1 MTGLPMTTASDE
13 HYPLDSIL
21 FLEEMWGDGFLSP
34 GGPEEVERLL
44 SGIDLAGRTVV
55 DIGSGAGGVS
65 ILLADRYGAARVI
78 GLDVEA
84 TMVAH
89 ARAKVE
95 RAGLQDRIEIRRVEP
110 GPMPLPDAG
119 VDFVFSK
126 DSIVHI
132 PDKEALAADAFRVLK
147 PGGWFVASDWLI
159 SHDGEPSPEMA
170 DYIAKED
177 LDFGMASPARYRR
190 APEAAGFV
198 DVSLTNRNPWY
209 RTVAREELARLE
221 GAGRDAFL
229 SVLDEATLD
238 EQVGIWRAMLVVLDS
253 GEHCPHHFRG
263 RKP

>member
-1 MTGLPMTTASDE
+1 MTTTHDE

-21 FLEEMWGDGFLSP
+21 FLEALWGDGFLSP
-34 GGPEEVERLL
+34 GGPEEVQRLL
-44 SGIDLAGRTVV
+44 SGLDVAGRTVV
-55 DIGSGAGGVS
+55 DIGSGAGGIPV
-65 ILLADRYGAARVI
+65 LLADRYGAARVI

-84 TMVAH
+84 TVVAH
-89 ARAKVE
+89 ARAKAK
-95 RAGLQDRIEIRRVEP
+95 RAGLQERVEIRKVEP

-119 VDFVFSK
+119 VDIVFSK

-147 PGGWFVASDWLI
+147 SGGWFVASDWLI

-170 DYIAKED
+170 DYLAKED

-190 APEAAGFV
+190 ALEEAGFV
-198 DVSLTNRNPWY
+198 DVSLSNRNPWY

-229 SVLDEATLD
+229 TVMDEAALNA
-238 EQVGIWRAMLVVLDS
+238 QVETWRAMVIVLES

>member
-1 MTGLPMTTASDE
+1 MTATHDE

-44 SGIDLAGRTVV
+44 SGVDLAGATVV
-55 DIGSGAGGVS
+55 DIGSGAGGVP

-95 RAGLQDRIEIRRVEP
+95 RAGLANRIEVRKVEP

-119 VDFVFSK
+119 VDIVFSK

-132 PDKEALAADAFRVLK
+132 PDKEALAADAFRVLR

-159 SHDGEPSPEMA
+159 SHDGEPSAEMA
-170 DYIAKED
+170 DYLAKED

-190 APEAAGFV
+190 ALEAAGFV
-198 DVSLTNRNPWY
+198 DISLTNRNPWY

-221 GAGRDAFL
+221 GTGRDAFL
-229 SVLDEATLD
+229 RVLGETELGV
-238 EQVGIWRAMLVVLDS
+238 QVETWRAMVIVLDS

>member
-1 MTGLPMTTASDE
+1 MTTTHDE

-44 SGIDLAGRTVV
+44 SGVALRGRTVV
-55 DIGSGAGGVS
+55 DIGSGAGGIP
-65 ILLADRYGAARVI
+65 ILLADRYGAERVI
-78 GLDVEA
+78 GLDVES
-84 TMVAH
+84 TIVAH
-89 ARAKVE
+89 AREKVE
-95 RAGLQDRIEIRRVEP
+95 RAGLADRIEIRRVEP
-110 GPMPLPDAG
+110 GPIPLPDAS
-119 VDFVFSK
+119 VDIVFSK

-132 PDKEALAADAFRVLK
+132 PDKEALAAEAFRVLR
-147 PGGWFVASDWLI
+147 PDGWFVASDWLI
-159 SHDGEPSPEMA
+159 SHDGRPSPEMA

-190 APEAAGFV
+190 ALKAAGFV

-209 RTVAREELARLE
+209 RTVARGELARLE
-221 GAGRDAFL
+221 GDGRDAFL
-229 SVLDEATLD
+229 IVMGEAALD
-238 EQVGIWRAMLVVLDS
+238 EQVGIWRAMIVVLDS

>member
-1 MTGLPMTTASDE
+1 MTTTHDE

-21 FLEEMWGDGFLSP
+21 FLEALWGDGFLSP
-34 GGPEEVERLL
+34 GGPEEVQRLL
-44 SGIDLAGRTVV
+44 SGLDVAGRTVV
-55 DIGSGAGGVS
+55 DIGSGAGGIPV
-65 ILLADRYGAARVI
+65 LLAGRYGAARVI

-84 TMVAH
+84 TVVAH
-89 ARAKVE
+89 ARAKAK
-95 RAGLQDRIEIRRVEP
+95 RAGLQERVEIRKVEP

-119 VDFVFSK
+119 VDIVFSK

-147 PGGWFVASDWLI
+147 SGGWFVASDWLI

-170 DYIAKED
+170 DYLAKED

-190 APEAAGFV
+190 ALEEAGFV
-198 DVSLTNRNPWY
+198 DVSLSNRNPWY

-229 SVLDEATLD
+229 TVMDGAALNA
-238 EQVGIWRAMLVVLDS
+238 QVETWRAMVIVLDS

>member
-1 MTGLPMTTASDE
+1 MATAGDE

-44 SGIDLAGRTVV
+44 SGVDLEGRTVI

-95 RAGLQDRIEIRRVEP
+95 RAGLRDRIEIRLVEP

-119 VDFVFSK
+119 ADIVFSK

-132 PDKEALAADAFRVLK
+132 PDKEALAALV
-147 PGGWFVASDWLI
+147 
-159 SHDGEPSPEMA
+159 
-170 DYIAKED
+170 
-177 LDFGMASPARYRR
+177 FG
-190 APEAAGFV
+190 
-198 DVSLTNRNPWY
+198 
-209 RTVAREELARLE
+209 
-221 GAGRDAFL
+221 
-229 SVLDEATLD
+229 
-238 EQVGIWRAMLVVLDS
+238 
-253 GEHCPHHFRG
+253 
-263 RKP
+263 